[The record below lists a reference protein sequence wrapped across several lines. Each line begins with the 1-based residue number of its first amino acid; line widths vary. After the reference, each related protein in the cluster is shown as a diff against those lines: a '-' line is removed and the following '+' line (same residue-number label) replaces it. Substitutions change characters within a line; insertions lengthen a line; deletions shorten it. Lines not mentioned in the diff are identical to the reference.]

1 MSIFSQTPLP
11 VGSEAPLFVARDD
24 AGAEISLVALRG
36 TPVVLVFYPADG
48 TPT

>member
-11 VGSEAPLFVARDD
+11 VGSEAPLFIAKDD
-24 AGAEISLVALRG
+24 TGAEVSLQSLRG

-48 TPT
+48 TST